1 MLRAR
6 LRPLGQGK
14 AFASVVGRA
23 LAQCRLL
30 CPSHTVRMNCGAR
43 NLARSP
49 LWGRLSGGL
58 FGSWASLRAGQAQ
71 AESPSQRGPRPGL
84 AAPRFVRN
92 GSRTESKRHCALA
105 CPRPHC
111 VIRETAVER
120 DLVCQTPET
129 VGFPTAAQF
138 TIRVTTSAFPIAC
151 RRESW
156 ALNEWLTAV
165 SRVMRPPWSLTPA
178 ASRPGRLEGRCS
190 GWRLCP
196 YWSIRF
202 GFSYA
207 VLSSLAASACAP

>member
-1 MLRAR
+1 MLSAR
-6 LRPLGQGK
+6 LRSLGQDK
-14 AFASVVGRA
+14 ACASAVGHA

-30 CPSHTVRMNCGAR
+30 CPPHTVRMNCGAG
-43 NLARSP
+43 NLARGP

-58 FGSWASLRAGQAQ
+58 FGACASRRAGQAP
-71 AESPSQRGPRPGL
+71 AESPPQRGPRPGL
-84 AAPRFVRN
+84 AAPRFMQN
-92 GSRTESKRHCALA
+92 GSRTESKRRCALA

-165 SRVMRPPWSLTPA
+165 SRVIASHGSGSVRDVTAVQGQRAGSREIGRQHGRTA
-178 ASRPGRLEGRCS
+178 APFRGVEIC
-190 GWRLCP
+190 
-196 YWSIRF
+196 
-202 GFSYA
+202 
-207 VLSSLAASACAP
+207 

>member
-6 LRPLGQGK
+6 LRSPGQDK
-14 AFASVVGRA
+14 ACASAVGRA

-30 CPSHTVRMNCGAR
+30 CPSHTVCTNCGAG
-43 NLARSP
+43 NLARGP

-58 FGSWASLRAGQAQ
+58 FGACERRRAGQAS
-71 AESPSQRGPRPGL
+71 AESRLQPGL

-92 GSRTESKRHCALA
+92 GSRTESERHCAFA

-165 SRVMRPPWSLTPA
+165 SRVIASHGSGSVRNVTAGQGQRAGSREIGRQHGRPA
-178 ASRPGRLEGRCS
+178 APFRGVEIC
-190 GWRLCP
+190 
-196 YWSIRF
+196 
-202 GFSYA
+202 
-207 VLSSLAASACAP
+207 